1 MLKEDV
7 INWGRN
13 VLTMESE
20 AVLAAADRLGDS
32 FFGAF
37 LDIFNCKGKVIL
49 TGLGKPG
56 HIGQKIAST
65 MSSTGTPAFF
75 IHPSEALHGDFG
87 MMTADDCLVAISNGG
102 ETRELLAVAKYAKQ
116 MGIPV
121 VAITGRPQS
130 TLAKLANHVI
140 DGGVL
145 KEADTLGLAPTSSS
159 TLALALGDA
168 LAVATMRAKGMTR
181 ERFAALHPGGTLG
194 RDLTQIQH
202 LMHPLSDISVL
213 SGDESFESVV
223 DGMNRSNF
231 GLAAVTS
238 DKGELLGCI
247 SDGDLRRSLLNFGA
261 KAFHMKARDIMSTNP
276 KRIHPQARAIEAI
289 SIMEEHKIT
298 ALFVISKENE
308 FVGMARLHDLLS
320 AKII

>member
-13 VLTMESE
+13 VLIMESE

-37 LDIFNCKGKVIL
+37 LDIYNCKGKVIL

-65 MSSTGTPAFF
+65 MSSTGTPAIF

-87 MMTADDCLVAISNGG
+87 MMAADDCLIAISNGG
-102 ETRELLAVAKYAKQ
+102 ETRELLAVAKYARQ
-116 MGIPV
+116 MGVPV

-130 TLAKLANHVI
+130 TLAKLATHAI
-140 DGGVL
+140 DGGVV

-181 ERFAALHPGGTLG
+181 ERFAVLHPGGSLG
-194 RDLTQIQH
+194 RELTLIEH
-202 LMHPLSDISVL
+202 LMHPVKDICVL
-213 SGDESFESVV
+213 SGSESFESVV
-223 DGMNRSNF
+223 DGMNKSNF
-231 GLAAVTS
+231 GLAAVLNE
-238 DKGELLGCI
+238 KGNLLGCI
-247 SDGDLRRSLLNFGA
+247 SDGDLRRSLLNFAA
-261 KAFHMKARDIMSTNP
+261 KAFQMKARDIMSSNP
-276 KRIHPQARAIEAI
+276 KKIYPQARAVEAI

-298 ALFVISKENE
+298 ALFVVSKESE
-308 FVGMARLHDLLS
+308 FLGLARLHDLLS